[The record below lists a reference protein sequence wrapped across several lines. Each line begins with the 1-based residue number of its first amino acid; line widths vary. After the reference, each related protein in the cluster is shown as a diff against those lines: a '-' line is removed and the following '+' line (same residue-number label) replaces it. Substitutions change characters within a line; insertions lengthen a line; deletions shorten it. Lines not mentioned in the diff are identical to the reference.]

1 MPAVYF
7 IIMVGVLVFVHEL
20 GHFAWAKV
28 FGVRVLRFSLGF
40 GPRVAGFRRGD
51 TEYVVSALPLGG
63 YVRMLGENPLD
74 EVGPRDVDRSFARQ
88 SLFRRIVIVAAG
100 PAMNLVFPLLLYF
113 VVFLGDDQLTPSTVG
128 MVFPGRP
135 AFGFL
140 EPGDEIVEV
149 DGDEIETFY
158 ELTRAIEQ
166 SPGRDLE
173 FKFLRD
179 GEPQTVTMRPVRSRR
194 QRPLER
200 SDDVGRIG
208 IMPNHPAPVI
218 GVASPTSPAAAARM
232 HTFDVVVSAAGK
244 PITRYIDLEAALRK
258 NPGELVPLTY
268 LRPTPIPNALGGLV
282 ELDVYEARV
291 AAVTPEPGKGSGA
304 ARSGIEPANLYV
316 SHVTRGSPEHAMGLL
331 PGDRLL
337 ELDGRPVQLWE
348 TFLED
353 LRIGRGVE
361 HSLKWRRGSEE
372 TTRNLRLAHEH
383 GVTEHGQVYD
393 RYVVGI
399 RNWVPTRTDPLV
411 DNPSPI
417 TYAVREAWR
426 ATREVVELTVF
437 SVVRLLQGR
446 LTVKSIG
453 GPLTIFEV
461 AGDAAQQGAL
471 NYLTLMAFI
480 SINLGLINLFPIPLL
495 DGGHMMFLFTEAVM
509 RRPLSVRIRGYAH
522 IAGFVFLVAI
532 MIVAFKNDLE
542 RQWPQIVETIGR
554 S

>member
-1 MPAVYF
+1 MPAIYF

-74 EVGPRDVDRSFARQ
+74 EVGPRDLDRSFARQ
-88 SLFRRIVIVAAG
+88 SLLRRVVIVAAG

-113 VVFLGDDQLTPSTVG
+113 VVFLGDTHLTPPTIG

-135 AFGFL
+135 AHGEL
-140 EPGDEIVEV
+140 LPGDRIVEV
-149 DGDEIETFY
+149 DGEPIETFY
-158 ELTRAIEQ
+158 ALTRAIED
-166 SPGRDLE
+166 SPGRDLD
-173 FKFLRD
+173 FTFIRD
-179 GEPQTVTMRPVRSRR
+179 GAEHSVTLKPVRSRR

-208 IMPNHPAPVI
+208 IMPNHPAAVI
-218 GVASPTSPAAAARM
+218 GIASPTSPAAAARLR
-232 HTFDVVVSAAGK
+232 TFDVVVSAGGK
-244 PITRYIDLEAALRK
+244 PTERYIDLEAALHGNR
-258 NPGELVPLTY
+258 GALVPLTY
-268 LRPTPIPNALGGLV
+268 LRPTPVPDALGGLV

-304 ARSGIEPANLYV
+304 ARAGIESANLYL
-316 SHVTRGSPEHAMGLL
+316 SHVTAGSPEHRMGLL

-337 ELDGRPVQLWE
+337 DLDGRRVQMWE

-361 HSLKWRRGSEE
+361 HTLRWRRGGEE
-372 TTRNLRLAHEH
+372 TTGNLTLAHEH

-393 RYVVGI
+393 RYAVGI
-399 RNWVPTRTDPLV
+399 RNWVPTRIDPRV
-411 DNPSPI
+411 DNPNPI
-417 TYAVREAWR
+417 SYAVREAWR
-426 ATREVVELTVF
+426 ATWEVVELTIF

-495 DGGHMMFLFTEAVM
+495 DGGHMMFLLTEAVM

-532 MIVAFKNDLE
+532 MFVAFKNDLE
-542 RQWPQIVETIGR
+542 RQWPQIVETLGR
-554 S
+554 R